1 MSEMTDPKPQTAA
14 IRTQVPRSLQAEHSV
29 PLYLTSSFTFDT
41 AEEMRATFADELDH
55 NIYSRFT
62 NPNVAELAEK
72 LRIMEGGEAGHAV
85 ASGMSAVFATFAA
98 LLSAGDHIVACRSVF
113 GSTHTV
119 LTKLLPRFGIG
130 HTYVDATADP
140 ETWEGA
146 VTDATR
152 MIFVE
157 TPTNPALEILDL
169 DRLAE
174 LAARHDLV
182 FVVDNC
188 FATPVLQRPLDRGAH
203 LSVHSATKFIDGQG
217 RVLGGAMVGRKDLV
231 DDIFAFCRSTGPAL
245 SPFNAWVLSKSL
257 ETLALRMERH
267 SDNALALAEALGG
280 VAGVRDVRYPF
291 LPSHPQYEIAKR
303 QMTAGGGLLTF
314 KVEGGLEQGR
324 RFLDAI
330 RMCSL
335 TANLGDTRTIV
346 THPASTTHAKLSE
359 EERLAVGI
367 TPGLIRISVGL
378 EDFDDIAADV
388 LQALERSN

>member
-1 MSEMTDPKPQTAA
+1 MKDPKPQTAA
-14 IRTQVPRSLQAEHSV
+14 VRTQVPPSPQAEHSV
-29 PLYLTSSFTFDT
+29 PLYLTSSFTFES
-41 AEEMRATFADELDH
+41 AEEMRATFADELEH

-130 HTYVDATADP
+130 HTYVDASGDQ
-140 ETWEGA
+140 ESWEAA

-169 DRLAE
+169 DLLAE

-182 FVVDNC
+182 LVVDNC
-188 FATPVLQRPLDRGAH
+188 FATPVLQRPLDLGAH

-217 RVLGGAMVGRKDLV
+217 RVLGGAVVGRKDLV
-231 DDIFAFCRSTGPAL
+231 DEIFAFCRSTGPAL

-267 SDNALALAEALGG
+267 SDNALALAEALDG
-280 VAGVRDVRYPF
+280 VTGVREVRYPF
-291 LPSHPQYEIAKR
+291 LPSHPQHEIARR
-303 QMTAGGGLLTF
+303 QMKAGGGILTF
-314 KVEGGLEQGR
+314 TVAGGLEQGR

-346 THPASTTHAKLSE
+346 THPASTTHAKLTE
-359 EERLAVGI
+359 GERLAVGI

-388 LQALERSN
+388 LQALERSS